1 MANLIINVRCTCEE
15 EFLLL
20 HKLHKLY
27 QEDQLRKRLKERL
40 IAGSISSDGTFTETV
55 ERVFRPSESEI
66 PQAVDG
72 GVDALGNP
80 PLPEKPL
87 TLDEARAIG
96 SGYAEQEEKS
106 SISEFAIGDRAEE
119 FHYED
124 AKPDFGPAAEPTH
137 FAEEPV
143 KAKPEITLTDV
154 LEAEALERAEDEYE
168 CQNGEDRNTC
178 A

>member
-40 IAGSISSDGTFTETV
+40 VAAQGNGDGTVTETV
-55 ERVFRPSESEI
+55 ERTFV

-72 GVDALGNP
+72 GIDALGNP
-80 PLPEKPL
+80 PLPE
-87 TLDEARAIG
+87 
-96 SGYAEQEEKS
+96 SN
-106 SISEFAIGDRAEE
+106 
-119 FHYED
+119 
-124 AKPDFGPAAEPTH
+124 PATEPTH
-137 FAEEPV
+137 FAFEEEPV
-143 KAKPEITLTDV
+143 PDDMWKEPLPMEERLCEQHRAEVTLADV
-154 LEAEALERAEDEYE
+154 LEAEALEKAEAEDEGW
-168 CQNGEDRNTC
+168 NGGDHNFC

>member
-1 MANLIINVRCTCEE
+1 MPSNLVINVRCTCEE

-40 IAGSISSDGTFTETV
+40 IAGSISSDGTVTETV
-55 ERVFRPSESEI
+55 ERTFV

-72 GVDALGNP
+72 GIDALGNP

-87 TLDEARAIG
+87 TVDEARAIG
-96 SGYAEQEEKS
+96 TGYAEQEEELDCDEGPLPAELERTRLARNADG
-106 SISEFAIGDRAEE
+106 IAFNPNVEDYHPERGDSWKGIKE
-119 FHYED
+119 
-124 AKPDFGPAAEPTH
+124 
-137 FAEEPV
+137 
-143 KAKPEITLTDV
+143 KPEITLTDV
-154 LEAEALERAEDEYE
+154 LEAEALENAERFD
-168 CQNGEDRNTC
+168 

>member
-40 IAGSISSDGTFTETV
+40 VAAQGNGDGTITETV
-55 ERVFRPSESEI
+55 ERTFAPEEEVSLR
-66 PQAVDG
+66 QAVDG

-80 PLPEKPL
+80 PLPE
-87 TLDEARAIG
+87 R
-96 SGYAEQEEKS
+96 
-106 SISEFAIGDRAEE
+106 
-119 FHYED
+119 
-124 AKPDFGPAAEPTH
+124 
-137 FAEEPV
+137 
-143 KAKPEITLTDV
+143 PEITLTDV
-154 LEAEALERAEDEYE
+154 LEAEALEDAERLD
-168 CQNGEDRNTC
+168 

>member
-40 IAGSISSDGTFTETV
+40 VAAQGNGDGTVTETV
-55 ERVFRPSESEI
+55 ERTFV

-72 GVDALGNP
+72 GIDALGNP
-80 PLPEKPL
+80 PLPE
-87 TLDEARAIG
+87 
-96 SGYAEQEEKS
+96 SN
-106 SISEFAIGDRAEE
+106 
-119 FHYED
+119 
-124 AKPDFGPAAEPTH
+124 PATEPSH
-137 FAEEPV
+137 FAFEEEPV
-143 KAKPEITLTDV
+143 PDSMWKKPEITLTDV
-154 LEAEALERAEDEYE
+154 LEAEALEKAEAEDEGW
-168 CQNGEDRNTC
+168 NGGDHNFC

>member
-40 IAGSISSDGTFTETV
+40 VAAQGNGDGTVTETV
-55 ERVFRPSESEI
+55 ERTFVA
-66 PQAVDG
+66 QAVDG
-72 GVDALGNP
+72 GIDALGNP

-87 TLDEARAIG
+87 TVDEARAIG
-96 SGYAEQEEKS
+96 AGYAEQEERIPVESNVHKS
-106 SISEFAIGDRAEE
+106 FAFE
-119 FHYED
+119 
-124 AKPDFGPAAEPTH
+124 
-137 FAEEPV
+137 EEPV
-143 KAKPEITLTDV
+143 PDSMWKKPEITLTDV
-154 LEAEALERAEDEYE
+154 LEAEALENAEKLD
-168 CQNGEDRNTC
+168 